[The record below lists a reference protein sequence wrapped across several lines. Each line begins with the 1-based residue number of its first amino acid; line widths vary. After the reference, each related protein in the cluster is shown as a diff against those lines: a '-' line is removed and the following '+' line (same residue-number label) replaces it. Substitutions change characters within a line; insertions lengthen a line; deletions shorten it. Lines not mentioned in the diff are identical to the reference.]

1 MNNLKIIDGFML
13 RQIAGE
19 YVAVPSGE
27 AAQAFNG
34 LLTLNETGAVV
45 FRLLQGGASRESL
58 LSALGA
64 EYDAAPDELASDVD
78 ELLAQFRELEILKE
92 AVA

>member
-34 LLTLNETGAVV
+34 LLTLNETGAAV

-58 LSALGA
+58 LAALGA